1 MNFSSLN
8 WMDVEKYL
16 KTDNRCVFPIGSTE
30 QHAYLSLS
38 TDSILAERI
47 SLEAAEPLNIPV
59 LPVLNYGFT
68 PSFMDYPGTISLSA
82 ETLRMVI
89 KDVLDSLI
97 HHGFRKILIVNGHGG
112 NSFVSD
118 FISTWNK
125 DNHDVKIKF
134 HNWWNSAE
142 TIAKVKSIDPV
153 ASHASWMENFKWTRL
168 KVSGQPVVQK
178 PMTDPAILKD
188 LSPKE
193 IRDILGDGNYGG
205 FYQRNDEE
213 MSEIWNTAVLET
225 RKLLVNVWE

>member
-1 MNFSSLN
+1 MNLSSLN

-16 KTDNRCVFPIGSTE
+16 KTNDSCVFPIGSTE
-30 QHAYLSLS
+30 QHAYLSLA

-59 LPVLNYGFT
+59 LPVLNYGYT

-82 ETLRMVI
+82 ETLQLIIR
-89 KDVLDSLI
+89 DVLDSLI

-118 FISTWNK
+118 FISAWKK
-125 DNHDVKIKF
+125 DKHDVRIKF

-168 KVSGQPVVQK
+168 TDTEQPDLQK
-178 PMTDPAILKD
+178 PMTDPALLKD

-193 IRDILGDGNYGG
+193 IREILGDGNYGG
-205 FYQRNDEE
+205 FYRRNDDD

-225 RKLLVNVWE
+225 RQLLIKGWE

>member
-1 MNFSSLN
+1 MKFSSLN

-38 TDSILAERI
+38 TDSILAEKI
-47 SLEAAEPLNIPV
+47 SLDAAEPLNIPV
-59 LPVLNYGFT
+59 LPVLNYGYT

-82 ETLRMVI
+82 ETLRLII

-97 HHGFRKILIVNGHGG
+97 QHGFRKIVIVNGHGG
-112 NSFVSD
+112 NSFVSE
-118 FISTWNK
+118 FINAWKT
-125 DNHDVKIKF
+125 DNHEVKIKF

-168 KVSGQPVVQK
+168 EDIELPDVQK
-178 PMTDPAILKD
+178 PMIDPALIKNLN
-188 LSPKE
+188 PKE
-193 IRDILGDGNYGG
+193 IREILGDGNYGG
-205 FYQRNDEE
+205 YYRIGDNE

-225 RKLLVNVWE
+225 RQLLINDWE